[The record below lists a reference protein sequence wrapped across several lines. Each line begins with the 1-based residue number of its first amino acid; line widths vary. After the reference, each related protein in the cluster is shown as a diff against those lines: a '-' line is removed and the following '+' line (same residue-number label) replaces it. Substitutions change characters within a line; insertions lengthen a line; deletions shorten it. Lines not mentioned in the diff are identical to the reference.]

1 MHAWCGKFKLSR
13 DASRRHVVINFV
25 DLMTGHTH
33 HQDKTLIY
41 ISGDRSPGRS
51 RLHSSCSTLSASRI
65 IIIIFCGDLLCYHN
79 SSYS

>member
-41 ISGDRSPGRS
+41 IYQVTGSPAD
-51 RLHSSCSTLSASRI
+51 LDSTLYASRI